1 MQANKGPGVIAV
13 ITIIV
18 AISTVFVFAR
28 LFVRTRILGKVEVD
42 DCLILLGLV
51 SLFLSHLSTAS
62 HLLVIITSSKTNM
75 ILYLTYGRHVRGF
88 ASA

>member
-13 ITIIV
+13 ITTIV
-18 AISTVFVFAR
+18 TISTVFVFAR

-51 SLFLSHLSTAS
+51 SLSLSLFSQSTAS
-62 HLLVIITSSKTNM
+62 HFTSSKTNM
-75 ILYLTYGRHVRGF
+75 RLSFTYGRHVRGS

>member
-13 ITIIV
+13 ITTIV

-51 SLFLSHLSTAS
+51 SL
-62 HLLVIITSSKTNM
+62 SSF
-75 ILYLTYGRHVRGF
+75 YLPPLTCQSSPYPD
-88 ASA
+88 